1 MSAIQKMITWIPPLL
16 GGARVTIALTLLS
29 VSGGLVLS
37 LFLALGKMSKNAAIN
52 KFCSAYVFFFRG
64 TPLLM
69 QLYFIYYA
77 LPMVS
82 PVFIIKTG
90 DQFFDRFIPAFIA
103 FALNSAAYCA
113 EIIRAAIQ
121 SIDKGQFEASKA
133 LGLSYPQTMRMVII
147 PQSIRRLIPPVGNEF
162 IMVLKD
168 ASLVSMIALIDI
180 TTATRNI
187 ESSTRSALVYSPAMI
202 LYLII
207 TAVFSYIFHKLE
219 KKYSV
224 YV

>member
-1 MSAIQKMITWIPPLL
+1 VNLHTVITWIPQLL
-16 GGARVTIALTLLS
+16 LGARVTISLTVLA
-29 VSGGLVLS
+29 VSAGLVLS
-37 LFLALGKMSKNAAIN
+37 LFLALGKMSKFKILNRL
-52 KFCSAYVFFFRG
+52 CSAYVFFFRG

-82 PVFIIKTG
+82 PVFIIRTG
-90 DQFFDRFIPAFIA
+90 DQFFDRFVPAFIA

-121 SIDKGQFEASKA
+121 SIDKGQFEASRA
-133 LGLSYPQTMRMVII
+133 LGMSYAQTMQLVII

-162 IMVLKD
+162 IMMLKD
-168 ASLVSMIALIDI
+168 ASLVSMIALVDI
-180 TTATRNI
+180 TKATRNI
-187 ESSTRSALVYSPAMI
+187 ESSTRSALVYIPAMI

-207 TAVFSYIFHKLE
+207 TGVFTFIFHKLE

-224 YV
+224 YE

>member
-1 MSAIQKMITWIPPLL
+1 MNTIQKMITWIPPLL
-16 GGARVTIALTLLS
+16 GGARVTIALTILA

-37 LFLALGKMSKNAAIN
+37 LFLALGKMSKNPVIN
-52 KFCSAYVFFFRG
+52 RLSSAYVFFFRG

-82 PVFIIKTG
+82 PIFIIKTG

-121 SIDKGQFEASKA
+121 SIDKGQFEASRA

-180 TTATRNI
+180 TKATRNI
-187 ESSTRSALVYSPAMI
+187 ESSTRSALVYIPAMI